1 MKTREAV
8 ELFLSNREWRG
19 LSIRTRQQYRQILYL
34 LTRMFPN
41 LPLTPEDIERF
52 LASRNVS
59 LQTIVDYIKVLKVF
73 CNFNEKRHGIPNPM
87 KYIESPKLTNKVM
100 PTLEIGDIQLLSVFV
115 KNQRDKAL
123 IHLLL
128 DTGIRAGEAIN
139 LKRDDINEDFIKVK
153 GKVGERIV
161 PVSNSVVELLL
172 SLPKYPDGY
181 VFHGKQGRMTRSG
194 VYYIVRKYLRM
205 IGITGDKLGPHRLR
219 HTFGRQYLVLGGD
232 LRSLQLQ
239 LGHQNIQTT
248 QKYANLA
255 INDVIKKHHKYTPLQ
270 VMELSHA

>member
-19 LSIRTRQQYRQILYL
+19 LSIRTRQQYRQQLY
-34 LTRMFPN
+34 RFVN
-41 LPLTPEDIERF
+41 QFQDLPVKPEDIEKF
-52 LASRNVS
+52 LAHINATPETVHS
-59 LQTIVDYIKVLKVF
+59 YIRTLRTFYNFLKERRKV
-73 CNFNEKRHGIPNPM
+73 PNPM
-87 KYIESPKLTNKVM
+87 IYIENPKLSNKVM
-100 PTLEIGDIQLLSVFV
+100 PTLEIEDIQLLSVFV

-161 PVSNSVVELLL
+161 PISNSVVELLL
-172 SLPKYPDGY
+172 SLPTHPDGY
-181 VFHGKQGRMTRSG
+181 VFHGKKGRMTRSG
-194 VYYIVRKYLRM
+194 VYYIVRKYLKM

-219 HTFGRQYLVLGGD
+219 HTFGRQFLNLGGD